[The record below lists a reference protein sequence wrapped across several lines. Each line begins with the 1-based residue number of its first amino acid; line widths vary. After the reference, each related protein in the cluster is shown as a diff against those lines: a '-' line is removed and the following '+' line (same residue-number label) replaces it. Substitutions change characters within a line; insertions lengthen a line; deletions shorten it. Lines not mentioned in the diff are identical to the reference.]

1 MATSPGPSPAPAA
14 AWPTVRVH
22 TLHPGDVACVDR
34 GDRMETLLG
43 SCVALVLTD
52 PRRTV
57 GAMCHVVHAKPATR
71 GTPNTTA
78 HGDTALLKMFSMLR
92 ARGIEPRLCH
102 AWAYGGGN
110 MFPSLVG
117 PAAAHGN
124 VGDAN
129 ASWAEDALARHG
141 VHVLGGELGGNVY
154 RRLRWTVGDGEPE
167 LAVMPSGTQEVTA

>member
-1 MATSPGPSPAPAA
+1 MAMAPAPQAA
-14 AWPTVRVH
+14 AASRTPVRVL

-57 GAMCHVVHAKPATR
+57 GAMCHVVHARPATR

-78 HGDTALLKMFSMLR
+78 HGDAALLRMFSMLR

-117 PAAAHGN
+117 PGAAHGN
-124 VGDAN
+124 VGALN
-129 ASWAEDALARHG
+129 AGWAEDALAQHG
-141 VHVLGGELGGNVY
+141 LRVLGGDLGGDVY

-167 LAVMPSGTQEVTA
+167 LAVMPSNALEVDT